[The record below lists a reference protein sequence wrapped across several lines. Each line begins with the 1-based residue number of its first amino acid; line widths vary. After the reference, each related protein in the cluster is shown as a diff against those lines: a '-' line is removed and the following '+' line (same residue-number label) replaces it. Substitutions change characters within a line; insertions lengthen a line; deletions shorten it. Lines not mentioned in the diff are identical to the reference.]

1 MVFQIAYLFSLVVA
15 NFVGLRI
22 LICCRSQLVCSIE
35 EGFLSSLCW
44 ITDGQITHLVVEGL
58 LPPTGIDPTQ
68 FQNFC
73 VSEVHAT
80 ISDFRISF
88 QCHVTGYTAQKMKF
102 SIADFFSKWKKSV
115 IENFIFCAGLR
126 VFHLAKNKQTK
137 KHCKNYRK
145 FYENVCS
152 VRVHENTLMESFL
165 VKI

>member
-1 MVFQIAYLFSLVVA
+1 MVFQISYLFSLVVA
-15 NFVGLRI
+15 NFVWLRT

-58 LPPTGIDPTQ
+58 LPPTGIDPTL

-88 QCHVTGYTAQKMKF
+88 QCHVIGYTAQKMKF
-102 SIADFFSKWKKSV
+102 SIADFFSK
-115 IENFIFCAGLR
+115 
-126 VFHLAKNKQTK
+126 
-137 KHCKNYRK
+137 
-145 FYENVCS
+145 
-152 VRVHENTLMESFL
+152 
-165 VKI
+165 